1 MFVCLCVCVCA
12 RMYTKYERTCIHT
25 PTCVCMYVCVIC
37 LIYVFKV
44 SLCSLKS
51 TLKYVISLPC
61 PSMFNQWLLL
71 HVYFP
76 VDVMKQIDIPSVF
89 ISEET
94 ANSLKEDYSYD
105 KG

>member
-1 MFVCLCVCVCA
+1 MF
-12 RMYTKYERTCIHT
+12 YQ
-25 PTCVCMYVCVIC
+25 
-37 LIYVFKV
+37 
-44 SLCSLKS
+44 S
-51 TLKYVISLPC
+51 
-61 PSMFNQWLLL
+61 LLL
-71 HVYFP
+71 HVYFL

>member
-1 MFVCLCVCVCA
+1 
-12 RMYTKYERTCIHT
+12 
-25 PTCVCMYVCVIC
+25 
-37 LIYVFKV
+37 
-44 SLCSLKS
+44 
-51 TLKYVISLPC
+51 
-61 PSMFNQWLLL
+61 MFNQWLLL